1 MASSGCCNRL
11 RNEHVTRA
19 RSLRPS
25 ARNFAAFLERETLHS
40 YPWASQVTLVVK
52 YLPANARDIRDT
64 DRIPE
69 LGRSPGGGHD
79 TLLQCSCLEN
89 PMDQGGWQTTVCCI
103 TEADMTEVT

>member
-69 LGRSPGGGHD
+69 LGRSPGGGHGNP
-79 TLLQCSCLEN
+79 LQYSCLEN
-89 PMDQGGWQTTVCCI
+89 PHGQGVLWATVLGVAKSQT
-103 TEADMTEVT
+103 